1 MEINYSIV
9 IQQKKLRCWQNAKS
23 GWNTERSTKCWDTT
37 GKIYLKTVGCE
48 GEEKLFKF
56 QDSQA
61 QILFKLKD

>member
-23 GWNTERSTKCWDTT
+23 GWNTERPTKLSDTT

-48 GEEKLFKF
+48 GAEKLFNLGF
-56 QDSQA
+56 
-61 QILFKLKD
+61 LGPNFV